1 LKKKSVLK
9 RDNLNNLVRGTTFFQ
24 HSGIAITFVFM
35 PIIASGVAESI
46 FEIGI
51 IVAAFAFAQIL
62 TETYFGRMSDR
73 KAKRLLFIRVGF
85 ILCAL
90 TFGLHYFADNTTYL
104 IIARIGA
111 GIASGIM
118 IPPMLAYAYEAGKG
132 KSKVASVISFHALGW
147 LAGIVAAGIA
157 NDEKLIFVVSSGFFI
172 IGFLLSLRL
181 PKLQTEKI
189 IGKGIIKKII
199 VKNKFLFSS
208 LLIRHIGAAAA
219 WTVLPIMLMEYF
231 GAELYQVS
239 IVYVANTLTAF
250 LVMNLMSKRIQIQN
264 ITKYKIGIGMTVIV
278 FVGLALITDWWMAWP
293 FMAIVGCSWA
303 FLFIGGN
310 FHLMENNPR
319 STSTAI
325 FSSTLAISTVIGPVI
340 AGAIAY
346 YTDYTVVMYFSII
359 VTLFAFIISS
369 KMKSEKPNE
378 VPI

>member
-1 LKKKSVLK
+1 MLK

-239 IVYVANTLTAF
+239 IIYVANTLTAF

-278 FVGLALITDWWMAWP
+278 FLGLALITDWWMAWP

-346 YTDYTVVMYFSII
+346 YTDYTMVMYFSII

>member
-1 LKKKSVLK
+1 MLK

-172 IGFLLSLRL
+172 IGFLISLKL

-346 YTDYTVVMYFSII
+346 YTDYTIVMYFSII
-359 VTLFAFIISS
+359 VTLAAFIISS

>member
-1 LKKKSVLK
+1 MLK
-9 RDNLNNLVRGTTFFQ
+9 RNNLNNLVRGTTFFQ

-35 PIIASGVAESI
+35 PIIASGVAESV

-73 KAKRLLFIRVGF
+73 KAKRLLFIRAGF

-104 IIARIGA
+104 LIARIGA
-111 GIASGIM
+111 GISSGIM

-147 LAGIVAAGIA
+147 LAGIVAAGFA
-157 NDEKLIFVVSSGFFI
+157 NDEKLIFVISSGFFI
-172 IGFLLSLRL
+172 IGFLISLKL

-189 IGKGIIKKII
+189 VGKGIIKKII

-219 WTVLPIMLMEYF
+219 WTILPIMLMEYF

-239 IVYVANTLTAF
+239 MVYVANTLTAF

-346 YTDYTVVMYFSII
+346 YTDFTMVMYFSII
-359 VTLFAFIISS
+359 VTLSAFIISS

>member
-1 LKKKSVLK
+1 MLQ

-35 PIIASGVAESI
+35 PIIASVVAKSV

-51 IVAAFAFAQIL
+51 IVASFAFAQIL

-73 KAKRLLFIRVGF
+73 KAKRLLFIRAGF
-85 ILCAL
+85 ILCAI

-104 IIARIGA
+104 IIARLGA

-157 NDEKLIFVVSSGFFI
+157 NDEKLIFVVSSCFFI
-172 IGFLLSLRL
+172 IGFLISLKL
-181 PKLQTEKI
+181 PKIQTEKI
-189 IGKGIIKKII
+189 VEKGIIKKII

-208 LLIRHIGAAAA
+208 LLVRHVGAAAA

-239 IVYVANTLTAF
+239 MVYVANTLTAF

-264 ITKYKIGIGMTVIV
+264 ITKFKIGIGMTVIV
-278 FVGLALITDWWMAWP
+278 FVGLALITEWWMAWP

-340 AGAIAY
+340 AGVIAY
-346 YTDYTVVMYFSII
+346 YTDYTAVMIFAVV
-359 VTLFAFIISS
+359 VTLTAFIIST

>member
-1 LKKKSVLK
+1 MLK

-104 IIARIGA
+104 IIARLGA

-346 YTDYTVVMYFSII
+346 YTDYTMVMYFSII

>member
-1 LKKKSVLK
+1 MSQKVSLS
-9 RDNLNNLVRGTTFFQ
+9 NLVRGSTFFQ

-35 PIIASGVAESI
+35 PIIASGVADTV

-104 IIARIGA
+104 LIARIGA
-111 GIASGIM
+111 GISSGIM
-118 IPPMLAYAYEAGKG
+118 IPSMLAYAYEAGKG

-147 LAGIVAAGIA
+147 LAGIVAAGFA
-157 NDEKLIFVVSSGFFI
+157 NDERLIFLISSGFFI
-172 IGFLLSLRL
+172 IGFLISLKL
-181 PKLQTEKI
+181 PKLQTAKI
-189 IGKGIIKKII
+189 VGKGIIKKII

-208 LLIRHIGAAAA
+208 LLIRHVGAAAA
-219 WTVLPIMLMEYF
+219 WTILPIMLMEYF

-250 LVMNLMSKRIQIQN
+250 LVMNLMSNKIQIKN
-264 ITKYKIGIGMTVIV
+264 ITKFKIGIGMTVIV
-278 FVGLALITDWWMAWP
+278 FVGLSMITDWWMAMP

-346 YTDYTVVMYFSII
+346 YTDYTIVMYFSII
-359 VTLFAFIISS
+359 VTLLAFIISS
-369 KMKSEKPNE
+369 KMQSEKPNE

>member
-1 LKKKSVLK
+1 MSQKVSLS
-9 RDNLNNLVRGTTFFQ
+9 NLVRGSTFFQ

-35 PIIASGVAESI
+35 PIIASGVAESV

-104 IIARIGA
+104 LIARIGA
-111 GIASGIM
+111 GISSGIM

-147 LAGIVAAGIA
+147 LAGIVAAGFA
-157 NDEKLIFVVSSGFFI
+157 NDERLIFVISSGFFI
-172 IGFLLSLRL
+172 IGFLISLKL
-181 PKLQTEKI
+181 PKLQTVKI
-189 IGKGIIKKII
+189 VGKGIIKKII

-208 LLIRHIGAAAA
+208 LLIRHVGAAAA
-219 WTVLPIMLMEYF
+219 WTILPIMLMEYF

-250 LVMNLMSKRIQIQN
+250 LVMNLMSNKIQIKN
-264 ITKYKIGIGMTVIV
+264 ITKFKIGIGMTVIV
-278 FVGLALITDWWMAWP
+278 FVGLSMITDWWMAMP

-346 YTDYTVVMYFSII
+346 YTDYTIVMYFSII
-359 VTLFAFIISS
+359 VTLLAFIISS

>member
-1 LKKKSVLK
+1 MSQKVSLS
-9 RDNLNNLVRGTTFFQ
+9 NLVRGSTFFQ

-35 PIIASGVAESI
+35 PIIASGVADTV

-104 IIARIGA
+104 LIARIGA
-111 GIASGIM
+111 GISSGIM

-147 LAGIVAAGIA
+147 LAGIVAAGFA
-157 NDEKLIFVVSSGFFI
+157 NDERLIFLISSGFFI
-172 IGFLLSLRL
+172 IGFLISLKL
-181 PKLQTEKI
+181 PKLQTAKI
-189 IGKGIIKKII
+189 VGKGIIKKII

-208 LLIRHIGAAAA
+208 LLIRHVGAAAA

-250 LVMNLMSKRIQIQN
+250 LVMNLMSNKIQIKN
-264 ITKYKIGIGMTVIV
+264 ITKFKIGIGMTVIV
-278 FVGLALITDWWMAWP
+278 FVGLSMITDWWMAMP

-346 YTDYTVVMYFSII
+346 YTDYTIVMYFSII
-359 VTLFAFIISS
+359 VTLLAFIISS

>member
-1 LKKKSVLK
+1 MSQKIGLS
-9 RDNLNNLVRGTTFFQ
+9 NLVRGSTFFQ

-35 PIIASGVAESI
+35 PIIASGVAESV

-104 IIARIGA
+104 LIARIGA
-111 GIASGIM
+111 GISSGIM

-147 LAGIVAAGIA
+147 LAGIVAAGFA
-157 NDEKLIFVVSSGFFI
+157 NDERLIFVISSGFFI
-172 IGFLLSLRL
+172 IGFLISLKL
-181 PKLQTEKI
+181 PKLQTAKI
-189 IGKGIIKKII
+189 VGKGIIKKII

-208 LLIRHIGAAAA
+208 LLIRHVGAAAA

-250 LVMNLMSKRIQIQN
+250 LVMNLMSNKIQIKN
-264 ITKYKIGIGMTVIV
+264 ITKFKIGIGMTVIV
-278 FVGLALITDWWMAWP
+278 FVGLSMITDWWMAMP

-346 YTDYTVVMYFSII
+346 YTDYTVVMYFAII
-359 VTLFAFIISS
+359 VTLSAFIISS
-369 KMKSEKPNE
+369 RMKSEKPNE

>member
-1 LKKKSVLK
+1 MLQGN
-9 RDNLNNLVRGTTFFQ
+9 NLSNLVRGTTFFQ

-35 PIIASGVAESI
+35 PIIASGVTNSV

-51 IVAAFAFAQIL
+51 IVASFAFAQIL
-62 TETYFGRMSDR
+62 SETYFGRMSDR

-85 ILCAL
+85 ILCAI

-104 IIARIGA
+104 LLARIGA
-111 GIASGIM
+111 GIASGITIPSM
-118 IPPMLAYAYEAGKG
+118 IAYAYEAGKG
-132 KSKVASVISFHALGW
+132 KSKVASMISFHALGW

-157 NDEKLIFVVSSGFFI
+157 NDEKLIFVISGGLFI
-172 IGFLLSLRL
+172 IGFLISLKL
-181 PKLQTEKI
+181 PKLQIEKV

-219 WTVLPIMLMEYF
+219 WTILPIMLMEYF

-250 LVMNLMSKRIQIQN
+250 LVMNLMSKRIQIKN
-264 ITKYKIGIGMTVIV
+264 ITKFKIGIGMTVSV
-278 FVGLALITDWWMAWP
+278 FVGLSLITDWWMAMP

-346 YTDYTVVMYFSII
+346 YTNYTAVMMFAVV
-359 VTLFAFIISS
+359 VTLCAFIISS
-369 KMKSEKPNE
+369 RMKSERPNE

>member
-1 LKKKSVLK
+1 MLK

-35 PIIASGVAESI
+35 PIIASGVAESV

-104 IIARIGA
+104 LIARIGA
-111 GIASGIM
+111 GISSGIM

-147 LAGIVAAGIA
+147 LAGIVAAGFA
-157 NDEKLIFVVSSGFFI
+157 NDERLIFVISSGFFI
-172 IGFLLSLRL
+172 IGFLISLKL

-208 LLIRHIGAAAA
+208 LLIRHVGAAAA
-219 WTVLPIMLMEYF
+219 WTILPIMLMEYF

-264 ITKYKIGIGMTVIV
+264 IIKYKIGIGMTVIV

-346 YTDYTVVMYFSII
+346 YTDYTMVMYFSII

>member
-1 LKKKSVLK
+1 MLQ
-9 RDNLNNLVRGTTFFQ
+9 RDNLNNLVRGATFFQ

-35 PIIASGVAESI
+35 PIIASLVAKSV

-51 IVAAFAFAQIL
+51 IVASFAFAQIL

-85 ILCAL
+85 ILCAI

-104 IIARIGA
+104 IIARLGA

-147 LAGIVAAGIA
+147 LAGIVAAGLA
-157 NDEKLIFVVSSGFFI
+157 NDEKLIFIVSSCFFI
-172 IGFLLSLRL
+172 IGFIISLRL
-181 PKLQTEKI
+181 PKIQTEKI
-189 IGKGIIKKII
+189 VEKGIIKKII

-239 IVYVANTLTAF
+239 MVYVANTLTAF

-264 ITKYKIGIGMTVIV
+264 ITKFKIGIGMTVIV

-340 AGAIAY
+340 AGGIAY
-346 YTDYTVVMYFSII
+346 YTDYTSVMIFAVV
-359 VTLFAFIISS
+359 VTLTAFIIST

>member
-1 LKKKSVLK
+1 MSQKIGLS
-9 RDNLNNLVRGTTFFQ
+9 NLVRGSTFFQ

-35 PIIASGVAESI
+35 PIIASGVAESV

-104 IIARIGA
+104 LIARIGA
-111 GIASGIM
+111 GISSGIM

-147 LAGIVAAGIA
+147 LAGIVAAGFA
-157 NDEKLIFVVSSGFFI
+157 NDERLIFVISSGFFI
-172 IGFLLSLRL
+172 IGFLISLKL
-181 PKLQTEKI
+181 PKLQTAKI
-189 IGKGIIKKII
+189 VGKGIIKKII

-208 LLIRHIGAAAA
+208 LLIRHVGAAAA
-219 WTVLPIMLMEYF
+219 WTILPIMLMEYF

-250 LVMNLMSKRIQIQN
+250 LVMNLMSNKIQIKN
-264 ITKYKIGIGMTVIV
+264 ITKFKIGIGMTVIV
-278 FVGLALITDWWMAWP
+278 FVGLSMITDWWMAMP

-346 YTDYTVVMYFSII
+346 YTDYTVVMYFAII
-359 VTLFAFIISS
+359 VTLSAFIISS

>member
-1 LKKKSVLK
+1 VLK

-35 PIIASGVAESI
+35 PIIASGVAESV

-104 IIARIGA
+104 LIARIGA
-111 GIASGIM
+111 GISSGIM

-147 LAGIVAAGIA
+147 LAGIVAAGFA
-157 NDEKLIFVVSSGFFI
+157 NDERLIFVISSGFFI
-172 IGFLLSLRL
+172 IGFLISLKL

-208 LLIRHIGAAAA
+208 LLIRHVGAAAA
-219 WTVLPIMLMEYF
+219 WTILPIMLMEYF

-346 YTDYTVVMYFSII
+346 YTDYTMVMYFSII

>member
-1 LKKKSVLK
+1 MSQKVGLS
-9 RDNLNNLVRGTTFFQ
+9 NLVRGSTFFQ

-35 PIIASGVAESI
+35 PIIASGVAESV

-104 IIARIGA
+104 LIARIGA
-111 GIASGIM
+111 GISSGIM

-132 KSKVASVISFHALGW
+132 KSKVASIISFHALGW
-147 LAGIVAAGIA
+147 LAGIVAAGFA
-157 NDEKLIFVVSSGFFI
+157 NDERLIFLISSGFFI
-172 IGFLLSLRL
+172 IGFLISLKL
-181 PKLQTEKI
+181 PKLQTAKI
-189 IGKGIIKKII
+189 VGKGIIKKII

-219 WTVLPIMLMEYF
+219 WTILPIMLMEYF

-278 FVGLALITDWWMAWP
+278 FVGLSMITDWWMAMP

-325 FSSTLAISTVIGPVI
+325 FSSTLAFSTVIGPVI

-346 YTDYTVVMYFSII
+346 YTDYTIVMYFSII
-359 VTLFAFIISS
+359 VTLSAFIISS
-369 KMKSEKPNE
+369 RMKSEKPNE

>member
-1 LKKKSVLK
+1 MLQ

-35 PIIASGVAESI
+35 PIIASVVAKSV

-51 IVAAFAFAQIL
+51 IVASFAFAQIL
-62 TETYFGRMSDR
+62 SETYFGRMSDR

-85 ILCAL
+85 ILCAI

-104 IIARIGA
+104 IIARLGA

-157 NDEKLIFVVSSGFFI
+157 NDEKLIFVVSSCFFI
-172 IGFLLSLRL
+172 IGFLISLKL
-181 PKLQTEKI
+181 PKIQTEKI
-189 IGKGIIKKII
+189 VEKGIIKKII

-208 LLIRHIGAAAA
+208 LLVRHVGAAAA

-239 IVYVANTLTAF
+239 MVYVANTLTAF

-264 ITKYKIGIGMTVIV
+264 ITKFKIGIGMTVIV

-340 AGAIAY
+340 AGIIAY
-346 YTDYTVVMYFSII
+346 YTDYTAVMIFAVV
-359 VTLFAFIISS
+359 VTLTAFIIST

>member
-1 LKKKSVLK
+1 VLK

-35 PIIASGVAESI
+35 PIIASGVAESV

-73 KAKRLLFIRVGF
+73 KAKRLLFIRIGF
-85 ILCAL
+85 ILCAI

-104 IIARIGA
+104 IIARLGA

-147 LAGIVAAGIA
+147 LAGIVAAGFA
-157 NDEKLIFVVSSGFFI
+157 NDERLIFVISSGFFI
-172 IGFLLSLRL
+172 IGFLISLKL

-189 IGKGIIKKII
+189 VGKGIIKMII

-208 LLIRHIGAAAA
+208 LLIRHVGAAAA

-239 IVYVANTLTAF
+239 MIYVANTLTAF

-264 ITKYKIGIGMTVIV
+264 ITKFKIGIGMTVIV

-346 YTDYTVVMYFSII
+346 YTNYTSVMFFAVI
-359 VTLFAFIISS
+359 VTLSAFIISTR
-369 KMKSEKPNE
+369 MKSEKPNE

>member
-1 LKKKSVLK
+1 MLQGN
-9 RDNLNNLVRGTTFFQ
+9 NLSNLVRGTTFFQ

-35 PIIASGVAESI
+35 PIIASGVTNSV

-51 IVAAFAFAQIL
+51 IVASFAFAQIL
-62 TETYFGRMSDR
+62 SETYFGRMSDR

-85 ILCAL
+85 ILCAI

-104 IIARIGA
+104 LLARIGA
-111 GIASGIM
+111 GIASGITIPSM
-118 IPPMLAYAYEAGKG
+118 IAYAYEAGKG
-132 KSKVASVISFHALGW
+132 KSKVASMISFHALGW

-157 NDEKLIFVVSSGFFI
+157 NDEKLIFVISGGLFI
-172 IGFLLSLRL
+172 IGFLISLKL
-181 PKLQTEKI
+181 PKLQIEKV

-219 WTVLPIMLMEYF
+219 WTILPIMLMEYF

-250 LVMNLMSKRIQIQN
+250 LVMNLMSKKIQIKN
-264 ITKYKIGIGMTVIV
+264 ITKFKIGIGMTVLV
-278 FVGLALITDWWMAWP
+278 FVGLSLITDWWMAMP

-340 AGAIAY
+340 AGTIAY
-346 YTDYTVVMYFSII
+346 YTNYTAVMMFAVV
-359 VTLFAFIISS
+359 VTLCAFIISS
-369 KMKSEKPNE
+369 RMKSERPNE

>member
-1 LKKKSVLK
+1 VSQKVSLS
-9 RDNLNNLVRGTTFFQ
+9 NLVRGSTFFQ

-35 PIIASGVAESI
+35 PIIASGVADTV

-104 IIARIGA
+104 LIARIGA
-111 GIASGIM
+111 GISSGIM
-118 IPPMLAYAYEAGKG
+118 IPSMLAYAYEAGKG

-147 LAGIVAAGIA
+147 LAGIVAAGFA
-157 NDEKLIFVVSSGFFI
+157 NDERLIFVISSGFFI
-172 IGFLLSLRL
+172 IGFLISLKL
-181 PKLQTEKI
+181 PKLQTAKI
-189 IGKGIIKKII
+189 VGKGIIKKII

-208 LLIRHIGAAAA
+208 LLIRHVGAAAA
-219 WTVLPIMLMEYF
+219 WTILPIMLMEYF

-250 LVMNLMSKRIQIQN
+250 LVMNLMSNKIQIKN
-264 ITKYKIGIGMTVIV
+264 ITKFKIGIGMTVIV
-278 FVGLALITDWWMAWP
+278 FVGLSMITDWWMAMP

-346 YTDYTVVMYFSII
+346 YTDYTIVMYFSII
-359 VTLFAFIISS
+359 VTLLAFIISS
-369 KMKSEKPNE
+369 KMQSEKPNE

>member
-1 LKKKSVLK
+1 MSQEVGLS
-9 RDNLNNLVRGTTFFQ
+9 NLVRGSTFFQ

-35 PIIASGVAESI
+35 PIIASGVAESV

-104 IIARIGA
+104 LIARIGA
-111 GIASGIM
+111 GISSGIM

-147 LAGIVAAGIA
+147 LAGIVAAGFA

-172 IGFLLSLRL
+172 IGFLISLKL
-181 PKLQTEKI
+181 PKLQTAKI
-189 IGKGIIKKII
+189 VGKGIIKKII

-219 WTVLPIMLMEYF
+219 WTILPIMLMEYF

-250 LVMNLMSKRIQIQN
+250 LVMNLMSNKIQIKN
-264 ITKYKIGIGMTVIV
+264 ITKFKIGIGMTVIV
-278 FVGLALITDWWMAWP
+278 FVGLSMITDWWMAMP

-325 FSSTLAISTVIGPVI
+325 FSSTLAFSTVIGPVI

-359 VTLFAFIISS
+359 VSLSAFIISS
-369 KMKSEKPNE
+369 RMKSEKPNE

>member
-1 LKKKSVLK
+1 MSQKIGLS
-9 RDNLNNLVRGTTFFQ
+9 NLVRGSTFFQ

-35 PIIASGVAESI
+35 PIIASGVAESV

-104 IIARIGA
+104 LIARIGA
-111 GIASGIM
+111 GISSGIM

-147 LAGIVAAGIA
+147 LAGIVAAGFA
-157 NDEKLIFVVSSGFFI
+157 NDERLIFVISSGFFI
-172 IGFLLSLRL
+172 IGFLISLKL
-181 PKLQTEKI
+181 PKLQTAKI
-189 IGKGIIKKII
+189 VGKGIIKKII

-219 WTVLPIMLMEYF
+219 WTILPIMLMEYY

-250 LVMNLMSKRIQIQN
+250 LVMNLMSNKIQIKN
-264 ITKYKIGIGMTVIV
+264 ITKFKIGIGMTVIV
-278 FVGLALITDWWMAWP
+278 FVGLSMITDWWMAMP

-346 YTDYTVVMYFSII
+346 YTDYTIVMYFAII
-359 VTLFAFIISS
+359 VTLSAFIISS

>member
-1 LKKKSVLK
+1 MSQKVGLS
-9 RDNLNNLVRGTTFFQ
+9 NLVRGSTFFQ

-35 PIIASGVAESI
+35 PIIASGVAESV

-104 IIARIGA
+104 LIARIGA
-111 GIASGIM
+111 GISSGIM

-147 LAGIVAAGIA
+147 LAGIVAAGFA
-157 NDEKLIFVVSSGFFI
+157 NDEKLIFLISSGFFI
-172 IGFLLSLRL
+172 IGFLISLKL
-181 PKLQTEKI
+181 PKLQTAKTV
-189 IGKGIIKKII
+189 GKGIIKKII

-219 WTVLPIMLMEYF
+219 WTILPIMLMEYF

-278 FVGLALITDWWMAWP
+278 FVGLSMITDWWMAMP

-325 FSSTLAISTVIGPVI
+325 FSSTLAFSTVIGPVI

-346 YTDYTVVMYFSII
+346 YTDYTIVMYFSII
-359 VTLFAFIISS
+359 VTLSAFIISS
-369 KMKSEKPNE
+369 RMKSEKPNE

>member
-1 LKKKSVLK
+1 MLQ
-9 RDNLNNLVRGTTFFQ
+9 RNNLNNLVRGATFFQ

-35 PIIASGVAESI
+35 PIIASLVAKSV

-51 IVAAFAFAQIL
+51 IVASFAFAQIL

-104 IIARIGA
+104 LIARIGA
-111 GIASGIM
+111 GISSGIM

-147 LAGIVAAGIA
+147 LAGIVAAGFA
-157 NDEKLIFVVSSGFFI
+157 NDERLIFVISSGFFI
-172 IGFLLSLRL
+172 IGFLISLKL

-208 LLIRHIGAAAA
+208 LLIRHVGAAAA
-219 WTVLPIMLMEYF
+219 WTILPIMLMEYF

-346 YTDYTVVMYFSII
+346 YTDYTMVMYFSII

>member
-1 LKKKSVLK
+1 MSQKVSLS
-9 RDNLNNLVRGTTFFQ
+9 NLVRGSTFFQ

-35 PIIASGVAESI
+35 PIIASGVADTV

-104 IIARIGA
+104 LIARIGA
-111 GIASGIM
+111 GISSGIM

-147 LAGIVAAGIA
+147 LAGIVAAGFA
-157 NDEKLIFVVSSGFFI
+157 NDERLIFVVSSGFFI
-172 IGFLLSLRL
+172 IGFLISLKL
-181 PKLQTEKI
+181 PKLQTAKI
-189 IGKGIIKKII
+189 VGKGIIKKII

-219 WTVLPIMLMEYF
+219 WTILPIMLMEYF

-250 LVMNLMSKRIQIQN
+250 LVMNLMSNKIQIKN
-264 ITKYKIGIGMTVIV
+264 ITKFKIGIGMTVIV
-278 FVGLALITDWWMAWP
+278 FVGLSMITDWWMAMP

-346 YTDYTVVMYFSII
+346 YTDYTIVMYFSII
-359 VTLFAFIISS
+359 VTLLAFIISS
-369 KMKSEKPNE
+369 KMQSEKPNE

>member
-1 LKKKSVLK
+1 MLK

-35 PIIASGVAESI
+35 PIIASGVAESV

-90 TFGLHYFADNTTYL
+90 TFGLHYFADNTTHL

-147 LAGIVAAGIA
+147 LAGIVAAGLA

-172 IGFLLSLRL
+172 IGFLISLKL

-189 IGKGIIKKII
+189 VGKGIIKKII

-219 WTVLPIMLMEYF
+219 WTILPIMLMEYF

-278 FVGLALITDWWMAWP
+278 FVGLALITEWWMAWP

-346 YTDYTVVMYFSII
+346 YTDYTIVMYFSII
-359 VTLFAFIISS
+359 ATLFAFIISS

>member
-1 LKKKSVLK
+1 MSQRIGLS
-9 RDNLNNLVRGTTFFQ
+9 NLVRGSTFFQ

-35 PIIASGVAESI
+35 PIIASGVAESV

-104 IIARIGA
+104 LIARIGA
-111 GIASGIM
+111 GISSGIM

-147 LAGIVAAGIA
+147 LAGIVAAGFA
-157 NDEKLIFVVSSGFFI
+157 NDERLIFVISSGFFI
-172 IGFLLSLRL
+172 IGFLISLKL
-181 PKLQTEKI
+181 PKLQTAKI
-189 IGKGIIKKII
+189 VGKGIIKKII

-208 LLIRHIGAAAA
+208 LLIRHVGAAAA
-219 WTVLPIMLMEYF
+219 WTILPIMLMEYF

-250 LVMNLMSKRIQIQN
+250 LVMNLMSNKIQIKN
-264 ITKYKIGIGMTVIV
+264 ITKFKIGIGMTVIV
-278 FVGLALITDWWMAWP
+278 FVGLSMITDWWMAMP

-346 YTDYTVVMYFSII
+346 YTDYTIVMYFSII
-359 VTLFAFIISS
+359 VTLLAFIISS
-369 KMKSEKPNE
+369 KMQSEKPNE

>member
-1 LKKKSVLK
+1 MLQ
-9 RDNLNNLVRGTTFFQ
+9 RNNLSNLVRGTTFFQ

-35 PIIASGVAESI
+35 PIIASGVTNSI

-51 IVAAFAFAQIL
+51 IVASFAFAQIL
-62 TETYFGRMSDR
+62 SETYFGRMSDR

-85 ILCAL
+85 ILCAI
-90 TFGLHYFADNTTYL
+90 TFGLHYFADNATYL
-104 IIARIGA
+104 LLARIGA
-111 GIASGIM
+111 GIASGIT
-118 IPPMLAYAYEAGKG
+118 IPPMIAYAYEAGKG
-132 KSKVASVISFHALGW
+132 KSKVASMISFHALGW
-147 LAGIVAAGIA
+147 LAGIVAAGVA
-157 NDEKLIFVVSSGFFI
+157 NDEKLIFVISGGLFI
-172 IGFLLSLRL
+172 IGFLISLKL
-181 PKLQTEKI
+181 PKLQIEKV

-208 LLIRHIGAAAA
+208 LLIRHVGAAAA
-219 WTVLPIMLMEYF
+219 WTILPIMLMEYF

-264 ITKYKIGIGMTVIV
+264 ITKFKIGIGMTVSV
-278 FVGLALITDWWMAWP
+278 FVGLSLITDWWMAMP

-340 AGAIAY
+340 AGSIAY
-346 YTDYTVVMYFSII
+346 YTNYTTVMIFAVV
-359 VTLFAFIISS
+359 VTLCAFIISS
-369 KMKSEKPNE
+369 RMKSERPNE

>member
-1 LKKKSVLK
+1 MLK

-35 PIIASGVAESI
+35 PIIASGVAESV

-118 IPPMLAYAYEAGKG
+118 LPPMLAYAYEAGKG

-181 PKLQTEKI
+181 PKLQTKKI

-325 FSSTLAISTVIGPVI
+325 FSSTLAFSTVIGPVI

-346 YTDYTVVMYFSII
+346 YTDYTMVMYFSII

>member
-1 LKKKSVLK
+1 MLK

-319 STSTAI
+319 TTSTAI

-346 YTDYTVVMYFSII
+346 YTDYTMVMYFSII

>member
-1 LKKKSVLK
+1 MSQKVSLS
-9 RDNLNNLVRGTTFFQ
+9 NLVRGSTFFQ

-35 PIIASGVAESI
+35 PIIASGVADTV

-104 IIARIGA
+104 LIARIGA
-111 GIASGIM
+111 GISSGIM

-147 LAGIVAAGIA
+147 LAGIVAAGFA
-157 NDEKLIFVVSSGFFI
+157 NDERLIFVISSGFFI
-172 IGFLLSLRL
+172 IGFLISLKL
-181 PKLQTEKI
+181 PKLQTAKI
-189 IGKGIIKKII
+189 VGKGIIKKII
-199 VKNKFLFSS
+199 VRNKFLFSS

-219 WTVLPIMLMEYF
+219 WTILPIMLMEYF

-250 LVMNLMSKRIQIQN
+250 LVMNLMSNKIQIKN
-264 ITKYKIGIGMTVIV
+264 ITKFKIGIGMTVIV
-278 FVGLALITDWWMAWP
+278 FVGLSMITDWWMAMP

-346 YTDYTVVMYFSII
+346 YTDYTIVMYFSII
-359 VTLFAFIISS
+359 VTLLAFIISS
-369 KMKSEKPNE
+369 KMQSEKPNE

>member
-1 LKKKSVLK
+1 MLK

-104 IIARIGA
+104 IIARLGA

-172 IGFLLSLRL
+172 IGFLISLKL

-208 LLIRHIGAAAA
+208 LLIRHVGAAAA
-219 WTVLPIMLMEYF
+219 WTILPIMLMEYF

-346 YTDYTVVMYFSII
+346 YTDYTMVMYFSII

>member
-1 LKKKSVLK
+1 MLQ
-9 RDNLNNLVRGTTFFQ
+9 RNNLSNLVRGTTFFQ

-35 PIIASGVAESI
+35 PIIASGVADSV

-51 IVAAFAFAQIL
+51 IVASFAFAQIL
-62 TETYFGRMSDR
+62 SETYFGRMSDR
-73 KAKRLLFIRVGF
+73 KAKRLLFIRIGF
-85 ILCAL
+85 VLCAI

-104 IIARIGA
+104 LLARIGA
-111 GIASGIM
+111 GIASGIT

-132 KSKVASVISFHALGW
+132 KSKVASMISFLALGW
-147 LAGIVAAGIA
+147 LAGIVAAGVA
-157 NDEKLIFVVSSGFFI
+157 NDEKLIFVISAGLFI
-172 IGFLLSLRL
+172 IGFLISLKL
-181 PKLQTEKI
+181 PKLQIEKV
-189 IGKGIIKKII
+189 IGEGIIKKII

-208 LLIRHIGAAAA
+208 LLIRHVGAAAA

-264 ITKYKIGIGMTVIV
+264 ITKFKIGIGMTVLV
-278 FVGLALITDWWMAWP
+278 FVGLSLITDWWLAMP

-340 AGAIAY
+340 AGTIAY
-346 YTDYTVVMYFSII
+346 YTDYTSVMMFAVV
-359 VTLFAFIISS
+359 VTFCAFIISS
-369 KMKSEKPNE
+369 RMKSEKPNE

>member
-1 LKKKSVLK
+1 MLK

-35 PIIASGVAESI
+35 PIIASGVAESV

-104 IIARIGA
+104 LIARIGA
-111 GIASGIM
+111 GISSGIM

-132 KSKVASVISFHALGW
+132 KSKVASLISFHALGW
-147 LAGIVAAGIA
+147 LAGIVAAGFA
-157 NDEKLIFVVSSGFFI
+157 NDERLIFVISSGFFI
-172 IGFLLSLRL
+172 IGFLISLKL

-208 LLIRHIGAAAA
+208 LLIRHVGAAAA
-219 WTVLPIMLMEYF
+219 WTILPIMLMEYF

-346 YTDYTVVMYFSII
+346 YTDYTMVMYFSII

>member
-1 LKKKSVLK
+1 VLK

-35 PIIASGVAESI
+35 PIIASGVAESV

-85 ILCAL
+85 VLCAL

-104 IIARIGA
+104 LIARIGA
-111 GIASGIM
+111 GISSGIM

-147 LAGIVAAGIA
+147 LAGIVAAGFA
-157 NDEKLIFVVSSGFFI
+157 NDERLIFVISSGFFI
-172 IGFLLSLRL
+172 IGFLISLKL

-208 LLIRHIGAAAA
+208 LLIRHVGAAAA
-219 WTVLPIMLMEYF
+219 WTILPIMLMEYF

-346 YTDYTVVMYFSII
+346 YTDYTMVMYFSII